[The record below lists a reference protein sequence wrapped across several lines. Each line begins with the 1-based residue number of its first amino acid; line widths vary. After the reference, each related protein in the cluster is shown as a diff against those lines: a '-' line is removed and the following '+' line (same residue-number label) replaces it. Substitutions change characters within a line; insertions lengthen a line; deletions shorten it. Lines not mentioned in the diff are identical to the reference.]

1 VATIFATTMAP
12 TKLELLAQW
21 LPEQAWW
28 RGGDRP
34 PQLAKAGGF
43 RLDDP
48 QGEVGME
55 FIFVTDAGDGVTYHV
70 PLAYRDAPVDGAE
83 DALVGTSEH
92 GVLGLRWIYD
102 GAHDPAVGA
111 ALDAFVHGRAQAQ
124 DQNRSDTLDPSVTV
138 SGTPGADAVVELV
151 RILEGTAAASAHIEA
166 GWSLPDGTTVRGPVA
181 LIR

>member
-21 LPEQAWW
+21 LPRQAWW
-28 RGGDRP
+28 RGGERS

-55 FIFVTDAGDGVTYHV
+55 FIFVTDVHDGVTYHA
-70 PLAYRDAPVDGAE
+70 PLTYRSAPLDGAE
-83 DALVGTSEH
+83 DALVGTSQH

-102 GAHDPAVGA
+102 GARDPALVA
-111 ALDAFVHGRAQAQ
+111 ALDDFVHGRARAQ
-124 DQNRSDTLDPSVTV
+124 DQNESDTLDPSVTV

-151 RILEGTAAASAHIEA
+151 RILDGKSAAAGSIEA
-166 GWSLPDGTTVRGPVA
+166 GWSLPDGTTLRGPVA
-181 LIR
+181 LLR